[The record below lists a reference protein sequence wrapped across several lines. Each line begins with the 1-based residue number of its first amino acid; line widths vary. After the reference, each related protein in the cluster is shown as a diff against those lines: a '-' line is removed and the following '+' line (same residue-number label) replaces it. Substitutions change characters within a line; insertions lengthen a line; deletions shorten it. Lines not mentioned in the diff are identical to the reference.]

1 MTRQIVNKEV
11 SVNESPE
18 VNTFQSDKN
27 GGDMESRP
35 SLAEGNVAGG
45 PVVEHPEAPEV
56 LYLCMMIRFCW
67 MPDVFIGRNDLI
79 NFSFPFL

>member
-45 PVVEHPEAPEV
+45 PVVEHPEAPSG
-56 LYLCMMIRFCW
+56 INRPTRTKKS
-67 MPDVFIGRNDLI
+67 MPKEPSMRNIKELDI
-79 NFSFPFL
+79 